1 MSGQRGFTL
10 LEVLVALTILGLGAV
25 ALIQLSAQGLR
36 LVKQSDDHQGAIL
49 LADRLAKE
57 TAPVAEGLE
66 SGKEGALTW
75 ERRISRIGTPEAL
88 QPPSGPTPRLLA
100 LTVTVRWSRDASLTL
115 ATLRTAPSP

>member
-25 ALIQLSAQGLR
+25 ALIQLNAQGLR

-57 TAPVAEGLE
+57 PSRLAEGIE
-66 SGKEGALTW
+66 HGQEGVLTW
-75 ERRISRIGTPEAL
+75 ERRVAPVSTPDTL
-88 QPPSGPTPRLLA
+88 QPPGGPTPRLMT
-100 LTVTVRWSRDASLTL
+100 LTVTVRWPRDASLTL
-115 ATLRTAPSP
+115 ATLRTAPGP

>member
-1 MSGQRGFTL
+1 MRGQGGFTL

-57 TAPVAEGLE
+57 TARLAEGLE
-66 SGKEGALTW
+66 SGSEGALKW
-75 ERRISRIGTPEAL
+75 ERRIARVATPEAL

-115 ATLRTAPSP
+115 ATLRTAPAR

>member
-36 LVKQSDDHQGAIL
+36 LVRQSDDHQGAIL

-57 TAPVAEGLE
+57 TARPAEGLE

-75 ERRISRIGTPEAL
+75 ERRIARVATPEAL
-88 QPPSGPTPRLLA
+88 QPPSGPTPLLLA
-100 LTVTVRWSRDASLTL
+100 VTVTVRWNRDASLTL
-115 ATLRTAPSP
+115 ATLRTAPAP

>member
-1 MSGQRGFTL
+1 MRGQGGFTL
-10 LEVLVALTILGLGAV
+10 LEVLVALTILALGAV

-57 TAPVAEGLE
+57 TGPLAEGLE
-66 SGKEGALTW
+66 SGNEGALQW
-75 ERRISRIGTPEAL
+75 ERRIARVATPEAL
-88 QPPSGPTPRLLA
+88 HPPSKPTPRLLA

-115 ATLRTAPSP
+115 ATLRTAPAR

>member
-1 MSGQRGFTL
+1 MRGQGGFTL

-57 TAPVAEGLE
+57 TAPLAEGLE
-66 SGKEGALTW
+66 SGNEGALEW
-75 ERRISRIGTPEAL
+75 ERRIARVATPEAL
-88 QPPSGPTPRLLA
+88 HPPSGPTPRLLA
-100 LTVTVRWSRDASLTL
+100 LTVTVRWGRDAALTL
-115 ATLRTAPSP
+115 ATLRTAPAR

>member
-57 TAPVAEGLE
+57 PSRLAEGIE
-66 SGKEGALTW
+66 HGQEGALTW
-75 ERRISRIGTPEAL
+75 ERRVAPVSTPDTL
-88 QPPSGPTPRLLA
+88 QPPGGPTPRLMA
-100 LTVTVRWSRDASLTL
+100 LTVTVRWHRDASLTL
-115 ATLRTAPSP
+115 ATLRTAPGP